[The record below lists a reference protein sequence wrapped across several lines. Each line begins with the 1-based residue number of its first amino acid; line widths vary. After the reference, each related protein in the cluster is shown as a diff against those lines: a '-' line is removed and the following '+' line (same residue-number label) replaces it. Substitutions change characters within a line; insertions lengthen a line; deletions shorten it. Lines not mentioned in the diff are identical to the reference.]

1 MVAYKARPFPLV
13 HFTSVPP
20 RAMLLVPLGGNI
32 TTSDAEGADGF
43 DEYELARHGEPFWA
57 PSLSASNP
65 GANPAILSPEH
76 LPRLRYTSRRLP

>member
-1 MVAYKARPFPLV
+1 MVAHKAHPFPLV

-20 RAMLLVPLGGNI
+20 RAMLLVPLG
-32 TTSDAEGADGF
+32 DAEGADGF

-57 PSLSASNP
+57 PSPSASNP
-65 GANPAILSPEH
+65 GANPAIPSPEH